1 MLFKVME
8 ELKEFCIPFSSLKLG
23 SNFFNFKIENSF
35 FEAFN
40 YPRYESCNVNLSLDF
55 RKENSVMDLRFYY
68 QGKTIVNCDRC
79 LDLVSIDFS
88 FEFNYLIKFLYQNE
102 EITKDDIIYLPEE
115 SYEYNISHLFYEH
128 FLLNFPK
135 KVVHKKN
142 ECNNKQVKLMEQYL
156 KRDSD
161 SEFDPRWE
169 KLKAFK
175 KEN

>member
-1 MLFKVME
+1 MD

-40 YPRYESCNVNLSLDF
+40 YPRYESCSINLALDF
-55 RKENSVMDLRFYY
+55 RKENSVMDLRFHY
-68 QGKTIVNCDRC
+68 QGNTNVSCDRC
-79 LDLVSIDFS
+79 LDLVSIDFNYD
-88 FEFNYLIKFLYQNE
+88 FNCLIKFLYQNE
-102 EITKDDIIYLPEE
+102 EIIKDDIIYLPEE

-142 ECNNKQVKLMEQYL
+142 ECNPKQVKLMAQYL
-156 KRDSD
+156 KRDSY

-175 KEN
+175 KEI